1 MDCLKLPKLWQW
13 SVVGPLGYSSG
24 RHAEKLGKAGVIDT
38 EKLACFAL
46 GDVHAPKFSALI
58 SYVKHPKRQF
68 GTWLFPA
75 CAPLMPKCHKDF
87 V

>member
-1 MDCLKLPKLWQW
+1 MDCLKLPKLWKRR
-13 SVVGPLGYSSG
+13 VVGPLGYSSG
-24 RHAEKLGKAGVIDT
+24 RNAEKLGKAGVIDT

-68 GTWLFPA
+68 GTWLFFA
-75 CAPLMPKCHKDF
+75 CAPLMTKFHKDF